1 MQLGLNEADT
11 YQFSSI
17 LIYSSTQQS
26 TQQSVYLYARDMS
39 RDADGK

>member
-26 TQQSVYLYARDMS
+26 VYLYARDMS